1 MPEKHARTHTPGNR
15 DTSWL
20 AGARTYKPHVRD
32 LISSLRGFEA
42 PESRATDRGTKGL
55 DSVIEACI
63 ERYQI
68 GKDTP
73 EETIARN
80 WRSIVGEQFAHLC
93 APERIDNTD
102 TLLIK
107 APGAV
112 ARRELVFREAR
123 IMTALRSLPGCGH
136 IRGIAFRAG

>member
-1 MPEKHARTHTPGNR
+1 MPQKRASPSARSNR

-20 AGARTYKPHVRD
+20 AGARPHAPHVGD

-42 PESRATDRGTKGL
+42 PQSRATDRGTKGL

-68 GKDTP
+68 GKETP

-93 APERIDNTD
+93 APERIDNTN

-123 IMTALRSLPGCGH
+123 IMTALRSLPGCGR